1 VSTEL
6 AEHESAWR
14 TKGLLRR
21 VYGDWYRLIASRL
34 SSVPGETV
42 ELGSG
47 IGRIKEAIPSAVTTD
62 VEPTPWADRVVD
74 AEQLPFEAGSVANLV
89 LLDVFHHL
97 ARPAA
102 FLAEATRVLPRG
114 GRIVLLEPY
123 CSPLST
129 IAYRHVHHEDIDL
142 EAAPLAEDDSLADS
156 PWTANLGR
164 STLAFFRNP
173 TELAARFP
181 QLELVERRRLSLFVY
196 VLSGGYSRRPLAP
209 GALYRPLAA
218 AERLLAPLLP
228 LAAFRCLVV
237 LERT

>member
-1 VSTEL
+1 
-6 AEHESAWR
+6 
-14 TKGLLRR
+14 
-21 VYGDWYRLIASRL
+21 
-34 SSVPGETV
+34 VPGETV

-47 IGRIKEAIPSAVTTD
+47 IGRIKETIPSAVTTD
-62 VEPTPWADRVVD
+62 VEPTAWADRVVD
-74 AEQLPFEAGSVANLV
+74 AEQLPFEEGSVANLV

-102 FLAEATRVLPRG
+102 FLAEAARVLPRG

-129 IAYRHVHHEDIDL
+129 IAYRHVHHEDVDL
-142 EAAPLAEDDSLADS
+142 EAAPFDDDDSLADS
-156 PWTANLGR
+156 PWTANLAR
-164 STLAFFRNP
+164 PTLAFFRNP
-173 TELAARFP
+173 RELAGRFP
-181 QLELVERRRLSLFVY
+181 QLEVVERRRLSLFVY

-218 AERLLAPLLP
+218 VERLLAPLLP